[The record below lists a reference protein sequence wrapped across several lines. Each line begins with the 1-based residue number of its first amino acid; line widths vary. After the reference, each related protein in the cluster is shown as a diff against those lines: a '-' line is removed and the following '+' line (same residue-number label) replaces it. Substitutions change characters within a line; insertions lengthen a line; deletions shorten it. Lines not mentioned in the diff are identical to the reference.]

1 MYHSIL
7 TNVSMKKEDILQYV
21 ESKNGNILG
30 YFQVPFPVYV
40 VHVKYDSVD
49 SDPFFPLYK
58 AILRY
63 TKGCPKMNKTAY
75 FANMIGFEKELVD
88 VCIKHLKDEGMIRLI
103 LGDYKVSEDAERK
116 YLTANNRPTV
126 KVTGSFLVD
135 GKTLDILPDFIYQNE
150 QRLSNWDI
158 NVSAHKAIDLS
169 LNIAPAKQVVQQL
182 NKSNILEMLGLETA
196 GVNFEVLEFD
206 KKFLVGANAAFYL
219 DSQEQYHKDIIYNGH
234 TLVCKATGSAMT
246 YTIELNNKGKDAG
259 KWSFVPNLGYNI
271 SDSKKISNV
280 ALLAQNEGWS
290 AILSERYK
298 TKDFVFQIETN
309 PTTKLPCIFLS
320 ETLLFTSSSPLDV
333 IEDAKKGYIDF
344 PVKSNGVVRIK
355 TKHGIQSFIDLID
368 TINDWYVTP
377 NNNGKVIALKL
388 SQIYK
393 DWRKMMVKFKLFDKL
408 ERIDCDCFIFNK

>member
-1 MYHSIL
+1 M
-7 TNVSMKKEDILQYV
+7 
-21 ESKNGNILG
+21 
-30 YFQVPFPVYV
+30 
-40 VHVKYDSVD
+40 
-49 SDPFFPLYK
+49 
-58 AILRY
+58 
-63 TKGCPKMNKTAY
+63 
-75 FANMIGFEKELVD
+75 
-88 VCIKHLKDEGMIRLI
+88 
-103 LGDYKVSEDAERK
+103 
-116 YLTANNRPTV
+116 
-126 KVTGSFLVD
+126 
-135 GKTLDILPDFIYQNE
+135 
-150 QRLSNWDI
+150 DI

-169 LNIAPAKQVVQQL
+169 FNIAPAKQVVQQL
-182 NKSNILEMLGLETA
+182 DKSNILDVLGLETA

-206 KKFLVGANAAFYL
+206 KKFLIGANAVFYL
-219 DSQEQYHKDIIYNGH
+219 DNQEEYHKDIIYNGRN
-234 TLVCKATGSAMT
+234 LDCKATGSAIT

-271 SDSKKISNV
+271 SDSKKMSNV
-280 ALLAQNEGWS
+280 ALLAQSEGWS

-388 SQIYK
+388 SQIYN
-393 DWRKMMVKFKLFDKL
+393 DWRRMMVKFKLFDKL